1 MQTTL
6 ATAIK
11 TAVAQLQLPRIHSHN
26 DNLLLFLKK
35 ARTIL

>member
-6 ATAIK
+6 ATAIE

-26 DNLLLFLKK
+26 DNLLLFIQK
-35 ARTIL
+35 ARTFL